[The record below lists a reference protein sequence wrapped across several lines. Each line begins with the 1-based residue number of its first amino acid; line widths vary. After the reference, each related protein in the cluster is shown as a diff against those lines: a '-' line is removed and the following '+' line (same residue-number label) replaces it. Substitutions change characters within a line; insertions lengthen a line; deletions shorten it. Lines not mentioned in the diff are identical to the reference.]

1 MTDWLPVLLALLAGV
16 VIGITWNI
24 SRRGPLGGAAIVS
37 KSTIKRTNGKRGITG
52 GIGNTITDN
61 LGNRYFRGINYL
73 LNEQPDK
80 ALEVFLELA
89 EVTPETVETHLSL
102 GNLFRRRGEMDNA
115 IRCHQ
120 NIIKQTELS
129 AEERNHAL
137 LELGEDYL
145 RAGLLD
151 RAEEL
156 FSTLAEQE
164 IATQTALQRLLNIF
178 QQEHEWESAIKV
190 AQQLQR
196 VSGQSCQSMI
206 AHFYC
211 ELATEQRQAGN
222 KQAAAQLLKQ
232 AEQVDSRCARLWI
245 LRAELAMED
254 QQYPQAADY
263 YRQSSAVDPDCL
275 PLILQELISAYRH
288 AGKLTEAEQFLSDW
302 LRENTDTSAVI
313 AAVELTREQ
322 QGVGDANQ
330 FLLRELKRQPT
341 VGKMRA
347 LLQLSQKDNNQSF
360 PLLDVFSQLSDS
372 LKEYENGYQCRV
384 CGLEGHTHHWH
395 CPSCRSW
402 NSTLPVRGILG
413 Q

>member
-1 MTDWLPVLLALLAGV
+1 MNDWLPVLLALSAGIALGLLIAQRRWLSRNDQSSALADSEQLSG
-16 VIGITWNI
+16 
-24 SRRGPLGGAAIVS
+24 
-37 KSTIKRTNGKRGITG
+37 
-52 GIGNTITDN
+52 N

-80 ALEVFLELA
+80 ALEVFLQLA

-137 LELGEDYL
+137 LELAEDYL

-156 FSTLAEQE
+156 FSTLAAQE
-164 IATQTALQRLLNIF
+164 ISTQTALQRLLNIF
-178 QQEHEWESAIKV
+178 QQEHEWQSAIRV

-196 VSGQSCQSMI
+196 VTGESYQEMI

-211 ELATEQRQAGN
+211 ELASEQHQSGRRDDV
-222 KQAAAQLLKQ
+222 LEMLDQ
-232 AEQVDSRCARLWI
+232 AEQADPQCARLWI
-245 LRAELAMED
+245 QRAQLATEKGDADAAIGYYTKACAID
-254 QQYPQAADY
+254 Q
-263 YRQSSAVDPDCL
+263 DCL
-275 PLILQELISAYRH
+275 SLVLDALISAYRQ
-288 AGKLTEAEQFLSDW
+288 AGRLAEAETFLADW
-302 LRENTDTSAVI
+302 LGHYTDTSAVI
-313 AAVELTREQ
+313 AAGELAREQ
-322 QGVGDANQ
+322 QSAGNART
-330 FLLRELKRQPT
+330 LLLNELKRMPT

-347 LLQLSQKDNNQSF
+347 LLQLTTDDDEHDF
-360 PLLDVFSQLSDS
+360 PLLDVFGQLSNS
-372 LKEYENGYQCRV
+372 LREYENGYQCRV

-402 NSTLPVRGILG
+402 NTTLPVRGILG
-413 Q
+413 E

>member
-1 MTDWLPVLLALLAGV
+1 MTDWLPVLLAFLAGIAV
-16 VIGITWNI
+16 AIVIGLAWGV
-24 SRRGPLGGAAIVS
+24 SRRKFSVNPLATAQTNIKAAI
-37 KSTIKRTNGKRGITG
+37 GKRGIG
-52 GIGNTITDN
+52 QKITDSIDN
-61 LGNRYFRGINYL
+61 HYFRGINYL

-120 NIIKQTELS
+120 NIINQTELS

-156 FSTLAEQE
+156 FASLAEQE

-211 ELATEQRQAGN
+211 ELATEQRQIGDKHAAG
-222 KQAAAQLLKQ
+222 QLLQQ
-232 AEQVDSRCARLWI
+232 AEQVDPGCARLWI
-245 LRAELAMED
+245 LRAELATKN
-254 QQYPQAADY
+254 QQYEQAVIY
-263 YRQSSAVDPDCL
+263 YRQSCAVDPDCL
-275 PLILQELISAYRH
+275 PLVLQDLIHAYRQ
-288 AGKLTEAEQFLSDW
+288 AGNLSEAEQFLSQW

-322 QGVGDANQ
+322 QGVGDANR

-347 LLQLSQKDNNQSF
+347 LLQLSQNDDSQNF

-372 LKEYENGYQCRV
+372 LREYENGYQCRV

-402 NSTLPVRGILG
+402 NTTLPVRGILG

>member
-1 MTDWLPVLLALLAGV
+1 MTDWLPVLLALIA
-16 VIGITWNI
+16 
-24 SRRGPLGGAAIVS
+24 GAALGMLITHRRWFPRNKDMS
-37 KSTIKRTNGKRGITG
+37 AMADNRRSGKSSGKLVDN
-52 GIGNTITDN
+52 IGNH
-61 LGNRYFRGINYL
+61 YFRGINYL

-80 ALEVFLELA
+80 ALEVFLQLA

-129 AEERNHAL
+129 TEERNHAL

-156 FSTLAEQE
+156 FATLAEQE
-164 IATQTALQRLLNIF
+164 IATRTALQRLLNIF
-178 QQEHEWESAIKV
+178 QQEHEWQSAIKV

-196 VSGQSCQSMI
+196 VTGDSSQTMI

-211 ELATEQRQAGN
+211 ELASEQHQGGDQ
-222 KQAAAQLLKQ
+222 QAALQLLKQ
-232 AEQVDSRCARLWI
+232 AEQADPRCARLWI
-245 LRAELAMED
+245 QRARLATENGRHER
-254 QQYPQAADY
+254 AVAH
-263 YRQSSAVDPDCL
+263 YRQACEVDPDCL
-275 PLILQELISAYRH
+275 PLVLDTLIDAYRQ
-288 AGKLTEAEQFLSDW
+288 AGQLPQAEQFLSEW
-302 LRENTDTSAVI
+302 LRDNTDTSAVI

-322 QGVGDANQ
+322 QGVNDANQ

-347 LLQLSQKDNNQSF
+347 LLQLSEADNTRGF

-372 LKEYENGYQCRV
+372 LREYENGYQCRV
-384 CGLEGHTHHWH
+384 CGLDGHTHHWH

-402 NSTLPVRGILG
+402 NTTLPVRGILG